1 MEYSR
6 PPNPTPSRDLQDE
19 QEVPNTTSCIVHVD
33 DLQKGSVG
41 GTFAYMLRGCDA
53 GQTLG
58 AQPSLSD
65 LIKQKLVTLDGTDQH
80 GLNRTPSLSDLMDF
94 EISPGDLVS
103 ESAALSLNG
112 DVTSDE
118 HVGQNRDKCSH
129 RKISP
134 LARLGHR
141 KYTLPKSDSRE
152 PTQHVASPPK
162 RWGNVAVLIGSWC
175 VNFRTMPRS
184 IFG

>member
-1 MEYSR
+1 MEYNR

-19 QEVPNTTSCIVHVD
+19 QEVQNTTSSIVHVD
-33 DLQKGSVG
+33 DLQKGSVD

-53 GQTLG
+53 GQNFG

-103 ESAALSLNG
+103 ESAALSPNE
-112 DVTSDE
+112 DIMSDE
-118 HVGQNRDKCSH
+118 QVGQNRDKCTH

-134 LARLGHR
+134 LARLSHR
-141 KYTLPKSDSRE
+141 KYSLPKNDSRG
-152 PTQHVASPPK
+152 PTQHIASPPK
-162 RWGNVAVLIGSWC
+162 R
-175 VNFRTMPRS
+175 
-184 IFG
+184 